1 MLFRSKRVN
10 SAPHDSNEL
19 KNIYGRRFDEH
30 IEYRD
35 KVWKILTAN
44 FFSRYV
50 SAQDR
55 VLDLGCGYGEFINN
69 IRCASKI
76 AMDMNPGARKRL
88 GPGIEFIE
96 QDCSLPWAV
105 PENSLDLI
113 FTSNFFEHLPSKKTL
128 SDTLAQAYGRLKKGG
143 RIVALGPNVRFTGG
157 AYWNFWDHHLPLTDN
172 AICEALE
179 IQGFT
184 IEESHAR
191 FLPYTMVNRR
201 RSPSILVNLYLRL
214 PLLWRLFGKQFLVI
228 GRK

>member
-1 MLFRSKRVN
+1 MDQV
-10 SAPHDSNEL
+10 PHDSKEL

-35 KVWKILTAN
+35 QVWKILTAS
-44 FFSRYV
+44 FFSKYV
-50 SAQDR
+50 SPTDT

-69 IRCASKI
+69 IRCGHKI
-76 AMDMNPGARKRL
+76 GMDMNPGAKEHL
-88 GPGIEFIE
+88 LPEIEFIE

-128 SDTLAQAYGRLKKGG
+128 SDTLLQAHRHLRPGG
-143 RIVALGPNVRFTGG
+143 RIVALGPNVLFTGG

-172 AICEALE
+172 AIKEALE

-184 IEESHAR
+184 VEECIAR

-201 RSPSILVNLYLRL
+201 HSPTVLVNLYLRL
-214 PLLWRLFGKQFLVI
+214 PFLWKFFGKQFLVI